1 MLNSETITPRKGLTA
16 RATLRALIR
25 KVANL
30 GLAGRDRQR
39 GMDNLTVPTPIP
51 SLDRRTTVMRSLGF
65 EPLLHT
71 GQVSWRRTMPAG
83 ERVHVYLDVSG
94 SMDGVKNALYGAILD
109 CEGYV
114 QPTVHLFSTKVAD
127 VDLAG
132 LRAGVCKTTGGTDI
146 ACVAEHMEA
155 NRIRRTLIVTD
166 GWVGRPRGQHH
177 QTLSTAKLAVA
188 LLGNSTNASDLSEV
202 ANFTVPLTLGA

>member
-1 MLNSETITPRKGLTA
+1 M
-16 RATLRALIR
+16 
-25 KVANL
+25 ANV
-30 GLAGRDRQR
+30 GPAGRIRQL
-39 GMDNLTVPTPIP
+39 GIDPLAVPVPIP
-51 SLDRRTTVMRSLGF
+51 TLDRRTSVLRSLGF

-71 GQVSWRRTMPAG
+71 GNVSWRRRVPAG

-109 CEGYV
+109 CEAYV

-127 VDLAG
+127 IDLAG
-132 LRAGVCKTTGGTDI
+132 LRAGICKTTGGTNI

-166 GWVGRPRGQHH
+166 GWVGKPRGHH
-177 QTLSTAKLAVA
+177 RQTLSAAKIAVA
-188 LLGNSTNASDLSEV
+188 LLGASTNADDLSAV
-202 ANFTVPLTLGA
+202 ANFTSPLTLGA